1 MQSCPAIRGYDVD
14 RWTTNDSAMLSYAG
28 KGSWPTD
35 SEALVNHSDEF
46 ERTSLCFRAD
56 QLQRLRTIS
65 KGTGVPIAFMV
76 RQGVDHYLD
85 GHR

>member
-1 MQSCPAIRGYDVD
+1 M
-14 RWTTNDSAMLSYAG
+14 
-28 KGSWPTD
+28 
-35 SEALVNHSDEF
+35 NHSYEF

-65 KGTGVPIAFMV
+65 KKTGVPIAFMV

-85 GHR
+85 GHRLPPANQGLPGEVTTERSR